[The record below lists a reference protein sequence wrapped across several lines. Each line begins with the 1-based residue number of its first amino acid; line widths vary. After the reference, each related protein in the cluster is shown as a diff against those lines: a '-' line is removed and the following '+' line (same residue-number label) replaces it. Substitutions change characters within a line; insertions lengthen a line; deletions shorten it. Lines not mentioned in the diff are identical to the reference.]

1 MANVGTQDLTGIK
14 GQLVLPAQF
23 SSTEG
28 YKGQILADNN
38 QKATTGNSFFLT
50 FFVDVNEDAEIKSY
64 SGNAKVEY
72 SRLRESGVRQDF
84 FDFSFKL
91 TGDSIVNLTP
101 ITPYIT
107 SLTNNEVTI
116 QVSNGGTAP
125 LSNVDI
131 ILKND
136 QTSVTATSKSKN
148 LENVIFDQ
156 THWDVGTILPN
167 SFAEFQVNIFVPESI
182 KNEPLHLPMEVSY
195 YDAHGEAKSVTR
207 VTDLYINGL
216 VDPYVYGVKVIDLSG
231 KQTVIG
237 EILNQGNSDGLFGFV
252 TLMPRGDSN
261 IQESTQ
267 YIDEIEPDSPVPFNI
282 PIEFVGSE
290 RGGEHDIT
298 IEVKYKDS
306 MRNDEI
312 ITYDTTINVD
322 AFALIATDN
331 GDSSMVGII
340 AVVIATIVGIG
351 FYSYRKKRQKS
362 GLSSSGSKIFTV
374 KFCCFAS
381 CSTACFNRESFV
393 TSTTDFS
400 INNSISMQSL
410 IESFFSSR
418 ISELSTYFSSS
429 NNMFALFE
437 ISEFS
442 SNP

>member
-1 MANVGTQDLTGIK
+1 MRTLFIFLMLALVVSPLIPTVFSTTVGVPEGVLRNTITSIKFLDAYFGTSSGKIEVGPGDKNVPFTISLANVGTQDLTGIK

-182 KNEPLHLPMEVSY
+182 KNEPFHLPMEVSY

-252 TLMPRGDSN
+252 TLVPRGDSN

-362 GLSSSGSKIFTV
+362 G
-374 KFCCFAS
+374 
-381 CSTACFNRESFV
+381 
-393 TSTTDFS
+393 
-400 INNSISMQSL
+400 
-410 IESFFSSR
+410 
-418 ISELSTYFSSS
+418 
-429 NNMFALFE
+429 
-437 ISEFS
+437 
-442 SNP
+442 